1 MNDNIAVWT
10 PSTLETEHSEMALL
24 MRAVGAADYNDLWQW
39 SVDDVGRFWR
49 TVWDRYDIQ
58 ADGDPT
64 VALASAEMP
73 GATWFPDVRLSFP
86 EHVFRGK
93 NADAVAIQA
102 FSEDAGYERWTWRRL
117 TEETARVRAGLQ
129 AMGVGRGDRVAAY
142 LPNVPETIAAF
153 LAVSSLGAIWSC
165 CAPDFGSRTVVDR
178 LAQIEPK
185 ILLYVDNYRFNGQQF
200 DRRDAVA
207 ELTANLPT
215 VQRAVRLDRPGGR
228 TDWDAAFPVTD
239 TPMAFERLP
248 FDHPLWIVYSS
259 GTTGLPKAIVHGHGG
274 LLLEQLKVWR
284 LHHDLTADD
293 VVFWY
298 TTTGWVMWNVVVG
311 ALLTSASI
319 VVYDGSPAFPDW
331 GVLWDIVEKAD
342 VTVFGAGAAYIHSCM
357 KRGVEPTEGRNLA
370 RLRAIS
376 SSASPLAP
384 EAYHWVA
391 EKLGKHVWLSSSSG
405 GTDVAG
411 GFVGGSPLMPVY
423 AGEIP
428 ARMLGVAVESW
439 DDDGNQLIE
448 EVGELVVT
456 APMPSMPVF
465 FWNDPDN
472 ARYRDSY
479 FATYPGVWRHGD
491 WIRITDRG
499 SAVIYGRSD
508 STINRGGVRMGT
520 GEIYAA
526 VMAIDEIV
534 DAMVVD
540 VPDPDGV
547 GAGSMSLFVVLA
559 DGVELSDAMRDEVRN
574 RIRRD
579 CSPRHI
585 PDHIVAVPAVP
596 RTLTGKVLEVP
607 VKKLLMGRDPEQVA
621 SRDALANPDAFD
633 WFVGYARRTRP

>member
-102 FSEDAGYERWTWRRL
+102 FSEDAGYEMWTWRRL

-185 ILLYVDNYRFNGQQF
+185 ILLYVDGYRFNGQQF

-215 VQRAVRLDRPGGR
+215 VQAAVRLDRSGGR
-228 TDWDAAFPVTD
+228 TDWDVAFPVTD

-284 LHHDLTADD
+284 LHQDLGADD

-311 ALLTSASI
+311 ALVTSASI
-319 VVYDGSPAFPDW
+319 VLYDGSPASPDW
-331 GVLWDIVEKAD
+331 GVLWDIVEQAD

-357 KRGVEPTEGRNLA
+357 KRGVEPAEGRHLA

-439 DDDGNQLIE
+439 DDDGNQLTD

-465 FWNDPDN
+465 FWNDPGN

-479 FATYPGVWRHGD
+479 FSTYPGVWRHGD
-491 WIRITDRG
+491 WIRITERG

-559 DGVELSDAMRDEVRN
+559 EGVELSAAMRDEVRG

-579 CSPRHI
+579 CSPRHV

-633 WFVGYARRTRP
+633 WFVDYARRTRV

>member
-1 MNDNIAVWT
+1 MTDNLPVWT
-10 PSTLETEHSEMALL
+10 PSTEETEHSEMALL

-49 TVWDRYDIQ
+49 TVWDRYDIR

-64 VALASAEMP
+64 VALASTEMP

-86 EHVFRGK
+86 EHIFRGR
-93 NADAVAIQA
+93 DLDDVAIHA
-102 FSEDAGYERWTWRRL
+102 FAEDSGSERWTWRRL

-153 LAVSSLGAIWSC
+153 LAVSALGAIWSC
-165 CAPDFGSRTVVDR
+165 CSPDFGSRTAVDR

-185 ILLYVDNYRFNGQQF
+185 ILLHVNGYRFNGQDF

-207 ELTANLPT
+207 ELKASLPT
-215 VQRAVRLDRPGGR
+215 LQRTVALDRPGLR
-228 TDWDAAFPVTD
+228 TEWEAAFPVTEAPL
-239 TPMAFERLP
+239 TFERVP
-248 FDHPLWIVYSS
+248 FDHPLWVVYSS

-274 LLLEQLKVWR
+274 LLLEQLKLWR
-284 LHHDLTADD
+284 LHHDVGADD
-293 VVFWY
+293 VVLWY
-298 TTTGWVMWNVVVG
+298 TSTGWVMWNAVVG
-311 ALLTSASI
+311 ALLSGASI
-319 VVYDGSPAFPDW
+319 VIYDGSPAFPDW
-331 GVLWDIVEKAD
+331 GTLWDVAETAD
-342 VTVFGAGAAYIHSCM
+342 VTVFGAGAAYFHGCM
-357 KRGVEPTEGRNLA
+357 KRGVEPGQGRNLG

-428 ARMLGVAVESW
+428 SRMLGVAVESW
-439 DDDGNQLIE
+439 DDDGHPL
-448 EVGELVVT
+448 VDRMGEMVVT

-465 FWNDPDN
+465 FWNDPN
-472 ARYRDSY
+472 NERYRESY
-479 FATYPGVWRHGD
+479 FSMCPGVWRHGD
-491 WIRITDRG
+491 WIRITERG

-520 GEIYAA
+520 AEIYAA

-534 DAMVVD
+534 DALVVD
-540 VPDPDGV
+540 VPDPNGL
-547 GAGSMSLFVVLA
+547 GAGNMTLFVVTA
-559 DGVELSDAMRDEVRN
+559 DGVELSDAMCDEVRE

-579 CSPRHI
+579 CSPRHV

-607 VKKLLMGRDPEQVA
+607 VKKLLMGRQPDEVA
-621 SRDALANPDAFD
+621 SRDALADPDAFD
-633 WFVGYARRTRP
+633 WFVDYAARAAT